1 MNFSIVTK
9 PTFDPVT
16 LSEALAHCR
25 VDNSDDDGLLVNY
38 ILAAR
43 QYLEDMCGLCFAT
56 QTIDATLDCEWPEVI
71 QLPRAP
77 AQSITSI
84 SYVDTAGA
92 TQVLASNQYVAALK
106 RYVPTIAPAYGIA
119 WPAVR
124 DQTDAVTVRYVA
136 GFGATPSDTPEALR
150 QALLLLV
157 GHWYENREA
166 VVVGTSVVDMP
177 KAVDALV
184 APYRRF
190 Y

>member
-1 MNFSIVTK
+1 MNFSVVTK

-25 VDNSDDDGLLVNY
+25 VDNSDDDGLIVGY
-38 ILAAR
+38 IMAAR
-43 QYLEDMCGLCFAT
+43 QYLEDICGMCFAT
-56 QTIDATLDCEWPEVI
+56 QTLDATFDSMWPALF

-106 RYVPTIAPAYGIA
+106 RHIAIIAPAYGVT
-119 WPAVR
+119 WPEVR
-124 DQTDAVTVRYVA
+124 DQTDAITVRYVA
-136 GFGATPSDTPEALR
+136 GCGNSPSDTPEALR
-150 QALLLLV
+150 QAILLLV

-166 VVVGTSVVDMP
+166 VVVGTTAVDMP
-177 KAVDALV
+177 AAVGALI